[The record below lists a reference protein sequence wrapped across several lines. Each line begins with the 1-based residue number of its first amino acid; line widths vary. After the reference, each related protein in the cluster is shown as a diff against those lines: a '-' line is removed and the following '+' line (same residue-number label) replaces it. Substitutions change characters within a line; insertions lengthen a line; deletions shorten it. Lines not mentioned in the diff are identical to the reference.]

1 MYFFSQINTL
11 FHKTL
16 RWEFIT
22 CFLSINILIRALFL
36 VLYKENKMIEISN
49 IEKKYVTGDVVVQ
62 ALKGVS
68 IKFREHEFVSI
79 LGPSGC
85 GKTTLLNVIGGLDKY
100 DSGDLI
106 IDGVSTKQYKDKD
119 WDVYRNHY
127 IGFVFQSYNLI
138 MHLTVLEN
146 VELALAIAGDN
157 KKLKREKAINALEKV
172 GLKDQINKKPNQLSG
187 GQMQRVAIAR
197 AIVNNPKIILAD
209 EPTGALDSET
219 SLQILDILKELS
231 KECLVIMVTH
241 NNELAKQYSSRIIS
255 ILDGKITN
263 DTNQISK
270 KMKNERKN
278 KDASTKKTSMGFF
291 SALKLSLRNLGTKKT
306 RTALTAFAGSI
317 GIIGIALILAVSSGF
332 QSYVKKTEEDTMST
346 YPLTI
351 QENAVSL
358 NSALELLYN
367 NEGKEEYIDEEKV
380 YVNNIL
386 EEFMKNFSQKAHSN
400 NLTKFKSYIDSNIDK
415 TKINDIQYCYDINF
429 NVYSSNYNE
438 TENTQLNPFKVPDN
452 VAAAMPSLVMLANQM
467 QIWEEMISNQQILE
481 GQYELLGDGRWPTK
495 ANEVVLVLDKYNQ
508 LNDFVLY
515 ALGLKDVSEIEDM
528 LEAMMA
534 GVEYTPSENSTYTF
548 EQLMNLTFKIVLDSS
563 CYSYNET
570 NQIWENKKDNP
581 SFMKKVLDNSIDIKV
596 VGIIR
601 PKQGVNV
608 TSLTG
613 TIGYTKDLIS
623 LMINNTN
630 ESDVVKTQKENPQI
644 NILTNAPFASGESY
658 EKNLRAF
665 SSVDLAS
672 PSMIRIYPA
681 DFESKEYIVNFIK
694 EYNNNQVDKSQT
706 IEYTDY
712 IGMLLSS
719 VTVIINAIT
728 YVLIAF
734 VSISL
739 VVSSIMI
746 GIITY
751 ISVLERTKEIGILRS
766 VGARKRDVSRVFNAE
781 TLFIGFISGALGII
795 LTYILCIPVNVI
807 LKSLV
812 DVSNIAILNPLH
824 ALILI
829 VISMLLTFV
838 SGLIPSSMAAKKDP
852 VKALRSE

>member
-1 MYFFSQINTL
+1 
-11 FHKTL
+11 
-16 RWEFIT
+16 
-22 CFLSINILIRALFL
+22 
-36 VLYKENKMIEISN
+36 MIEISN

-241 NNELAKQYSSRIIS
+241 NNKLAKQYSSRIIS

-358 NSALELLYN
+358 NSTLELLYN

-534 GVEYTPSENSTYTF
+534 GVEYTSSENSTYTF

-739 VVSSIMI
+739 VVSSLMI

-838 SGLIPSSMAAKKDP
+838 SGLIPSSIAAKKDP

>member
-1 MYFFSQINTL
+1 
-11 FHKTL
+11 
-16 RWEFIT
+16 
-22 CFLSINILIRALFL
+22 
-36 VLYKENKMIEISN
+36 MIEISN
-49 IEKKYVTGDVVVQ
+49 IEKKYITGDVVVQ

-146 VELALAIAGDN
+146 VELALSIAGDN
-157 KKLKREKAINALEKV
+157 KKLKREKAVAALEKV
-172 GLKDQINKKPNQLSG
+172 GLKEQINKKPNQLSG

-219 SLQILDILKELS
+219 SVQILDILKELS

-241 NNELAKQYSSRIIS
+241 NNELANQYSSRIIS
-255 ILDGKITN
+255 ILDGRITN
-263 DTNQISK
+263 DTNKIEEKQEPESK
-270 KMKNERKN
+270 KEV
-278 KDASTKKTSMGFF
+278 STKKTSMGFF
-291 SALKLSLRNLGTKKT
+291 SALKLSLRNLGTKKA

-358 NSALELLYN
+358 DSTLELLYK

-386 EEFMKNFSQKAHSN
+386 EEFMKTFSQKAHSN
-400 NLTKFKSYIDSNIDK
+400 DLAKFKSYIDENIDK
-415 TKINDIQYCYDINF
+415 TKINDIQYGYNINF
-429 NVYSSNYNE
+429 NVYSSSYDE
-438 TENTQLNPFKVPDN
+438 TFNTQLNPFKVPDN
-452 VAAAMPSLVMLANQM
+452 VAAAIPSLVMLSNQM
-467 QIWEEMISNQQILE
+467 QVWEEMISNKQVLE
-481 GQYELLGDGRWPTK
+481 GQYELLGDGRWPSN

-528 LEAMMA
+528 LDAMMS
-534 GVEYTPSENSTYTF
+534 GVEYTPSENPTFTF
-548 EQLMNLTFKIVLDSS
+548 EQLMNLSFKIVLDSS
-563 CYSYNET
+563 CYSYNQST
-570 NQIWENKKDNP
+570 QMWENKRDDT
-581 SFMKKVLDNSIDIKV
+581 SFMKEVLDNSINIKV
-596 VGIIR
+596 VGIVR
-601 PKQGVNV
+601 PKEGVNV
-608 TSLTG
+608 TSLNG
-613 TIGYTKDLIS
+613 TIGYTKELIN

-630 ESDVVKTQKENPQI
+630 DSEVVKAQKENPQT
-644 NILTNAPFASGESY
+644 NILTNAPFANGESY
-658 EKNLRAF
+658 EKNLRTF

-672 PSMIRIYPA
+672 PSIIRIYPA

-694 EYNNNQVDKSQT
+694 QYNNEQTDKAQT
-706 IEYTDY
+706 IEYSDY
-712 IGMLLSS
+712 VGMLLSS

-781 TLFIGFISGALGII
+781 TLFIGFISGALGIV
-795 LTYILCIPVNVI
+795 LTYILCIPVNII
-807 LKSLV
+807 LNSLV
-812 DVSNIAILNPLH
+812 QISNIAILNPLH
-824 ALILI
+824 GLVLIA
-829 VISMLLTFV
+829 ISMLLTFV
-838 SGLIPSSMAAKKDP
+838 SGLIPSRIAAKKDP

>member
-1 MYFFSQINTL
+1 
-11 FHKTL
+11 
-16 RWEFIT
+16 
-22 CFLSINILIRALFL
+22 
-36 VLYKENKMIEISN
+36 MIEISN

-146 VELALAIAGDN
+146 VELALSIAGDN
-157 KKLKREKAINALEKV
+157 KKQKREKAIAALEKV
-172 GLKDQINKKPNQLSG
+172 GLKEQIHKKPNQLSG

-219 SLQILDILKELS
+219 SVQILDILKELS

-255 ILDGKITN
+255 ILDGEITD
-263 DTNQISK
+263 DTNKIEGNQVAEK
-270 KMKNERKN
+270 KKEVP
-278 KDASTKKTSMGFF
+278 TKKTSMGFF
-291 SALKLSLRNLGTKKT
+291 SALKLSLRNLGTKKA

-332 QSYVKKTEEDTMST
+332 QNYVKKTEEDTMST

-358 NSALELLYN
+358 DSTLELLYK
-367 NEGKEEYIDEEKV
+367 NEGKDEFIDEEKV

-386 EEFMKNFSQKAHSN
+386 EEFMKTFSQKSHSN
-400 NLTKFKSYIDSNIDK
+400 DLAKFKTYIDKNMDK
-415 TKINDIQYCYDINF
+415 TKINDIQYGYNINF
-429 NVYSSNYNE
+429 NVYSSTYDE
-438 TENTQLNPFKVPDN
+438 TTNTQLNPFKVPDN
-452 VAAAMPSLVMLANQM
+452 VAAAIPSLVMLSNQM
-467 QIWEEMISNQQILE
+467 QVWEEMISNKEVLE
-481 GQYELLGDGRWPTK
+481 GQYDLLGDGHWPTS

-528 LEAMMA
+528 LNAMMS
-534 GVEYTPSENSTYTF
+534 GTEYTPSENPTF
-548 EQLMNLTFKIVLDSS
+548 TFDQLMNLTFKIVLDSS
-563 CYSYNET
+563 CYSYNQT
-570 NQIWENKKDNP
+570 SQIWENKRDDT
-581 SFMKKVLDNSIDIKV
+581 SFMKEVLDNSIDIKV
-596 VGIIR
+596 VGIVR
-601 PKQGVNV
+601 PKEGVNA
-608 TSLTG
+608 TSLSG
-613 TIGYTKDLIS
+613 TIGYTKDLIR

-630 ESDVVKTQKENPQI
+630 DSEIVKAQKETPEI
-644 NILTNAPFASGESY
+644 NVLTNSPFEGNESY
-658 EKNLRAF
+658 ENNLKTF
-665 SSVDLAS
+665 SSVDLDS
-672 PSMIRIYPA
+672 PSIIRIYPA

-694 EYNNNQVDKSQT
+694 QYNNEQTDKTQT

-712 IGMLLSS
+712 VGMLLSS
-719 VTVIINAIT
+719 VTIIINAIT

-781 TLFIGFISGALGII
+781 TLFIGFISGTLGIV
-795 LTYILCIPVNVI
+795 LTYILCIPVNII

-812 DVSNIAILNPLH
+812 DIPNMAILNPLY
-824 ALILI
+824 ALVLI
-829 VISMLLTFV
+829 SISMLLTFV
-838 SGLIPSSMAAKKDP
+838 SGLIPSSIAAKKDP